1 MSGAPASGFG
11 GDNKRLRREVTRYA
25 KELRTVSAE
34 NVVGLLVAISL
45 VGYLVLARLF
55 PERF

>member
-1 MSGAPASGFG
+1 M
-11 GDNKRLRREVTRYA
+11 
-25 KELRTVSAE
+25 SAE